1 MNFKPLAIGLALAGA
16 SVLGLSQSAQA
27 YQFNFKSAVDVGGG
41 LKDYNFEFVT
51 QGPGDPIATGN
62 QLIIQGFEGV
72 TGLRTSDVVD
82 NIAGVL
88 PSSFG
93 FVAAPLSSTT
103 SATFNATANANL
115 INGQIRFQTF
125 TVTAANTPGGQVQ
138 PFFPG
143 LPNPLNPTPVPEPLT
158 IMGSL
163 AALGFGVY
171 GKKFGNKQTEAKEA
185 ELV

>member
-1 MNFKPLAIGLALAGA
+1 MNFKSLAFGLALAGA
-16 SVLGLSQSAQA
+16 SVLGATQSAQA
-27 YQFNFKSAVDVGGG
+27 YQFNFLGTSDAGGG
-41 LKDYNFEFVT
+41 LTNYDFEFVT
-51 QGPGDPIATGN
+51 EGPSDALAVGQ
-62 QLIIQGFEGV
+62 QLLISGFEGV
-72 TGLRTSDVVD
+72 TGLATSPVTD
-82 NIAGVL
+82 NVAGVL

-93 FVAAPLSSTT
+93 FLTGGFTSTA
-103 SATFNATANANL
+103 ATFVAQANVNL
-115 INGQIRFQTF
+115 IPGNIRYQTF
-125 TVTAANTPGGQVQ
+125 TVTAANTPGGIVT

-143 LPNPLNPTPVPEPLT
+143 PTNPLNPTPVPEPLT

>member
-1 MNFKPLAIGLALAGA
+1 MTFKSLALGLALAGA
-16 SVLGLSQSAQA
+16 SVMGVSQAAQA

-51 QGPGDPIATGN
+51 QGPSDFVAVGN

-72 TGLRTSDVVD
+72 TGARTSDIID
-82 NIAGVL
+82 NVAGVL

-93 FVAAPLSSTT
+93 FAADFTTSTT
-103 SATFNATANANL
+103 ANFLAQANVNL
-115 INGQIRFQTF
+115 IPGNIRYQTF
-125 TVTAANTPGGQVQ
+125 TVTAANVPTGEVQ
-138 PFFPG
+138 AFFPG
-143 LPNPLNPTPVPEPLT
+143 LNNPLAPTPVPEPLT

-171 GKKFGNKQTEAKEA
+171 GKKFGNKQVEAKET